1 MKITSTIFYLFNTHS
16 HICCQF
22 IIFIIKNKRGMC
34 YCIFSKCTY
43 FFICK
48 SSWNPKCIRRSINK
62 RFLFRSQHYS
72 RFSYILKIVKLF
84 FRKKLFITSNGIR
97 LLPPTMDI
105 SSIKNLPVRLPLR
118 TAVCPKYLSV
128 YPHPDILRSVL
139 SLSGSG
145 GKRSVLL
152 HKGLSGHSR
161 SHVLPKSLRLI
172 LSLQTWKFLLLC
184 GSSQHLFPA

>member
-1 MKITSTIFYLFNTHS
+1 MKLTSTIFYLFNTHS

-22 IIFIIKNKRGMC
+22 IIFIIKNKREMC

-84 FRKKLFITSNGIR
+84 FRKNF
-97 LLPPTMDI
+97 
-105 SSIKNLPVRLPLR
+105 SSPLMEYVFFFLQLWMSLPLK
-118 TAVCPKYLSV
+118 TYLSDF
-128 YPHPDILRSVL
+128 HF
-139 SLSGSG
+139 
-145 GKRSVLL
+145 KRQPVQN
-152 HKGLSGHSR
+152 
-161 SHVLPKSLRLI
+161 I
-172 LSLQTWKFLLLC
+172 FLYIHTRIYFD
-184 GSSQHLFPA
+184 QF

>member
-1 MKITSTIFYLFNTHS
+1 MKLTSTIFYLFNTHS

-105 SSIKNLPVRLPLR
+105 SSIKNLPGQTSTSNGSLSKISFCISTPGYTSISFKPFGVRR
-118 TAVCPKYLSV
+118 KTQ
-128 YPHPDILRSVL
+128 RSV
-139 SLSGSG
+139 
-145 GKRSVLL
+145 
-152 HKGLSGHSR
+152 
-161 SHVLPKSLRLI
+161 
-172 LSLQTWKFLLLC
+172 T
-184 GSSQHLFPA
+184 

>member
-1 MKITSTIFYLFNTHS
+1 MKLTSTIFYLFNTHS

-22 IIFIIKNKRGMC
+22 IIFIIKNKREMC

-118 TAVCPKYLSV
+118 TAACPKYLSV
-128 YPHPDILRSVL
+128 YPRPDILRSVSVPSVSNGTHNAL
-139 SLSGSG
+139 SHTELSD
-145 GKRSVLL
+145 R
-152 HKGLSGHSR
+152 SR
-161 SHVLPKSLRLI
+161 SHVWLR
-172 LSLQTWKFLLLC
+172 S
-184 GSSQHLFPA
+184 